1 MKLEVSHALDWI
13 HGINKK
19 IQDNK
24 DELTSLDQAIGDGDH
39 GINMSRGFQ
48 EAVNKISEEEYSDVS
63 GVWKDVATTLMS
75 KVGGAS
81 GPLYGTVFLKM
92 STAVKGVENVDF
104 QTFSSALKE
113 AVAGIKQ
120 RGKAEAGEKTML
132 DVWEPLADKM
142 SEVQDFDRQLILDTA
157 QSSMESTKDLVA
169 TKGRAAYLKERSK
182 GHLDPGARSSYYVF
196 EALADCIKGDE

>member
-13 HGINKK
+13 HRINKK

-48 EAVNKISEEEYSDVS
+48 EAVNKISGEDYADVS

-104 QTFSSALKE
+104 QTFSSALKA

-142 SEVQDFDRQLILDTA
+142 SKVQDFDRQLILDTA

-169 TKGRAAYLKERSK
+169 TKGRASYLKERSK
-182 GHLDPGARSSYYVF
+182 GHIDPGAMSSYYVF

>member
-1 MKLEVSHALDWI
+1 MKLEVSHALEWI
-13 HGINKK
+13 HNINDKV
-19 IQDNK
+19 QSNK

-39 GINMSRGFQ
+39 GINMARGFQ
-48 EAVNKISEEEYSDVS
+48 EAVNKISGEDYSDVS

-92 STAVKGVENVDF
+92 STAVKGAENVDF

-132 DVWEPLADKM
+132 DVWEPLADQM
-142 SEVQDFDRQLILDTA
+142 SEVQEFDRQLILDTA
-157 QSSMESTKDLVA
+157 QASMEKTKDLVA

-182 GHLDPGARSSYYVF
+182 GHIDPGAMSSYYVF

>member
-13 HGINKK
+13 HKINEKV
-19 IQDNK
+19 QDHK

-48 EAVNKISEEEYSDVS
+48 EAVNKISGEEYSDVS
-63 GVWKDVATTLMS
+63 EVWKDVATTLMS

-157 QSSMESTKDLVA
+157 QSTMESTKDLVA
-169 TKGRAAYLKERSK
+169 TKGRASYLKERSK
-182 GHLDPGARSSYYVF
+182 GHIDPGAMSSYYVF

>member
-1 MKLEVSHALDWI
+1 MNFEVSHALDWVNR
-13 HGINKK
+13 INEK

-24 DELTSLDQAIGDGDH
+24 GELTSLDQAIGDGDH

-48 EAVNKISEEEYSDVS
+48 EAVNKISGEDYSDVS
-63 GVWKDVATTLMS
+63 GVWKDIATTLMS

-92 STAVKGVENVDF
+92 STAVKGVENIDS

-113 AVAGIKQ
+113 AVSGIKQ

-157 QSSMESTKDLVA
+157 RSSMESTKDLVA

-182 GHLDPGARSSYYVF
+182 GHIDPGAMSSYYVF